1 MSRREHLLHMRL
13 AELSGSEECLG
24 YDACPGP
31 GGLLYNIDGYHEDYS
46 RYPFLSRADWAYRAV
61 AASVADV
68 IASGGRPLAVMY
80 SVGVESEAHALE
92 VARGVGEAARDL
104 GVVVLKSD
112 YNRGRGS
119 WIDVA
124 SIGSTRRPVSR
135 KGASPGDALLQ
146 AGYLGYG
153 LLERL
158 VAENIVGIDEA
169 LNVRGFLRRLP
180 PRAEGIVSAY
190 ATASSDNS
198 DGWAVTLWGIAEYS
212 GARIVIEEVHPDPT
226 VESIV
231 EQVGVAR
238 EAIWL
243 ESWEDY
249 NIALTVRENEV
260 EDALEGCGKAGV
272 PCWIIGRVTEGDP
285 QVVYKGRVVTGGWS
299 WV

>member
-1 MSRREHLLHMRL
+1 MYRREHLLHRRL
-13 AELSGSEECLG
+13 AELSGSIECLG

-46 RYPFLSRADWAYRAV
+46 RYPFMSRADWAYRAV
-61 AASVADV
+61 VASAADV

-80 SVGVESEAHALE
+80 SVGVELEAHALE

-124 SIGSTRRPVSR
+124 SIGSTSRPVSR
-135 KGASPGDALLQ
+135 KGASPGDVLLQ

-169 LNVRGFLRRLP
+169 LNVSGFLRRLP
-180 PRAEGIVSAY
+180 PRVEGIVSGY

-198 DGWAVTLWGIAEYS
+198 DGWAATLWGIAEYS
-212 GARIVIEEVHPDPT
+212 GVRVIVEEVHPDPT
-226 VESIV
+226 VGSIV
-231 EQVGVAR
+231 GRAGVSR

-249 NIALTVRENEV
+249 NIALTVREDEA
-260 EDALEGCGKAGV
+260 EDALEDCGRAGV
-272 PCWIIGRVTEGDP
+272 PCWIIGRIAEGDP